1 MSDDMNPAL
10 EAGEVVQSV
19 VEETAAPEAAE
30 STEGQVEGQPAEVDA
45 EAEAEDQKSKS
56 QERRERR
63 KAELDRLRQAER
75 EAAQKAK
82 EAEER
87 LKSLREAAK
96 KIPAPKQSDFADY
109 ETYQAALSAHFVTQ
123 GFDRRQAETME
134 AEARAHYQQA
144 EAAKA
149 AQKQEAA
156 QNWAAQ
162 VQEAKARYPDFA
174 QVALA
179 DNVPINAPMAEM
191 IAQSDVAADVAY
203 FIGKNPSVGLQMW
216 NLPPME
222 MARAMG
228 RIEQMVSAPPPKTVS
243 TAPQP
248 ISPVRAKATPV
259 IDPAKMSMDEY
270 IAARKSGKIR

>member
-1 MSDDMNPAL
+1 MTDDMNPAL
-10 EAGEVVQSV
+10 EAGEVVQP
-19 VEETAAPEAAE
+19 EAIEAEAPEAAE
-30 STEGQVEGQPAEVDA
+30 STEGQVESQPAEVDA
-45 EAEAEDQKSKS
+45 DAETEEQKSKS

-63 KAELDRLRQAER
+63 KAELDRLRQAEQ
-75 EAAQKAK
+75 AATQKAK

-123 GFDRRQAETME
+123 GFDRRQAETIE
-134 AEARAHYQQA
+134 AEARAQYQQA
-144 EAAKA
+144 EAAKL

-162 VQEAKARYPDFA
+162 VAEAKQRYPDFA

-203 FIGKNPSVGLQMW
+203 FLGKNPSYAIQMQ
-216 NLPPME
+216 NLPPVE

-228 RIEQMVSAPPPKTVS
+228 RIEQMVSAPQPKTVS
-243 TAPQP
+243 TAPKP
-248 ISPVRAKATPV
+248 ISPVSPKPVGSKNPDTMTASEYRAWREAGN
-259 IDPAKMSMDEY
+259 SF
-270 IAARKSGKIR
+270 